1 MENATD
7 WYGSD
12 CVFTTSN
19 GKPYWPS
26 NFGGYFRQFLKDQ
39 GLRHIRVHDIRHSFA
54 VNALE
59 LGIDLPS
66 ISRALGH
73 SSLQITM
80 DIYGRGAQD
89 LQNRA
94 TEGIASY
101 FGQ

>member
-1 MENATD
+1 MRLDTL
-7 WYGSD
+7 
-12 CVFTTSN
+12 VLT
-19 GKPYWPS
+19 
-26 NFGGYFRQFLKDQ
+26 
-39 GLRHIRVHDIRHSFA
+39 VHDIRHSFA

-73 SSLQITM
+73 GSLQITM

-94 TEGIASY
+94 TEGIAAYLENEAGKSSS
-101 FGQ
+101 